1 MLIANAGSGGY
12 LQPLTTGK
20 SILKLA
26 TRGLIVG
33 LAFLVL
39 LCGFGATALAS
50 VSGEP
55 EWLTVRSEQ
64 DVDVHLY
71 FFWTETCPHCQ
82 RAKPFVESLPD
93 RYPWLVLHS
102 LPLDRAHRENV
113 DAYVAMA
120 RAIGERAGS
129 VPGFIFCGKLKTG
142 YGDDASTGKSLVEGL
157 KQCRADAIDRG
168 ALPPVQ
174 ATATPDE
181 TELAIPL
188 FGTVDVQALSLPVL
202 TLVLAGLDSFN
213 PCAFFVLLFLLSLLV
228 HARSRKRMLII
239 GATFVFFSG
248 FIYFLFMA
256 AWLNLFLII
265 GHLRW
270 VTFVAGLVAIFF
282 GLLNVKDFV
291 WFKRGISLSI
301 PEQAKPRL
309 YERMRKL
316 VTADKLPAMLVGTVA
331 LAIAANSYEL
341 LCTAG
346 FPMVFTRALT
356 LHELTTTGYYL
367 YLVLYNVIYVV
378 PLSLIVGVFVVTL
391 GSRKLSEREGRVLK
405 LLSGLMMLGLGLL
418 LVIVPGSLN
427 NLVTAVA
434 LLFVALGGTYLLT
447 RFSDRRERRSADR

>member
-1 MLIANAGSGGY
+1 MKPVS
-12 LQPLTTGK
+12 K
-20 SILKLA
+20 
-26 TRGLIVG
+26 GLIVC
-33 LAFLVL
+33 L
-39 LCGFGATALAS
+39 LFQCLLWW
-50 VSGEP
+50 VSGSAVASGADEP
-55 EWLTVRSEQ
+55 EWVTFHSEQ
-64 DVDVHLY
+64 EVDVHLY
-71 FFWTETCPHCQ
+71 FFWTATCPHCQ
-82 RAKPFVESLPD
+82 RAKPFVESLPEL
-93 RYPWLVLHS
+93 YPWLVLHS
-102 LPLDRAHRENV
+102 LPLDRAHQENI
-113 DAYVAMA
+113 DLYVEMA

-129 VPGFIFCGKLKTG
+129 VPAFMFCGKLRTG
-142 YGDDASTGKSLVEGL
+142 YGDDQSTGASLVDSLER
-157 KQCRADAIDRG
+157 CRTDAMEQG
-168 ALPPVQ
+168 MPPLVQ
-174 ATATPDE
+174 ATAMDDN
-181 TELAIPL
+181 TELNVPL
-188 FGTVDVQALSLPVL
+188 FGAVDLQALSLPVL

-256 AWLNLFLII
+256 AWLNLFLMI

-270 VTFVAGLVAIFF
+270 VTLVAGLVAVFF

-291 WFKRGISLSI
+291 WFKRGMSLSI

-316 VTADKLPAMLVGTVA
+316 VTADKLPAMMIGTVA

-356 LHELTTTGYYL
+356 LHDLTTTGYYL
-367 YLVLYNVIYVV
+367 YLALYNLIYVV
-378 PLSLIVGVFVVTL
+378 PLTLIVGVFVVTL

-418 LVIVPGSLN
+418 LIIAPGSLN
-427 NLVTAVA
+427 NLFTAVA
-434 LLFVALGGTYLLT
+434 LLFGALGGTYLLT
-447 RFSDRRERRSADR
+447 WFSDRRAGRSAGR